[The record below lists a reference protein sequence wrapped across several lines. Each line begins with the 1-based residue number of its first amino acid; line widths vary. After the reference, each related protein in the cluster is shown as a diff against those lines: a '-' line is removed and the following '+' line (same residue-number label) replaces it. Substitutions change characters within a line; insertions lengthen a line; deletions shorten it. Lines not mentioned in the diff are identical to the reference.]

1 VLKPYRMLLV
11 VQGFC
16 SVFQNDALGFNW
28 DIGCCYVGVASG
40 SIGSAIFDKGLVV
53 RFHVRLLKYWYFLV
67 SGGGACVLARRHGK
81 KKKKNYAGN

>member
-1 VLKPYRMLLV
+1 MLKPYRMLLV

-40 SIGSAIFDKGLVV
+40 SIGSAIFDKGLIVFMVV
-53 RFHVRLLKYWYFLV
+53 CYGIGILLLIY
-67 SGGGACVLARRHGK
+67 GGGACMLARRHG
-81 KKKKNYAGN
+81 NWIGTRALR